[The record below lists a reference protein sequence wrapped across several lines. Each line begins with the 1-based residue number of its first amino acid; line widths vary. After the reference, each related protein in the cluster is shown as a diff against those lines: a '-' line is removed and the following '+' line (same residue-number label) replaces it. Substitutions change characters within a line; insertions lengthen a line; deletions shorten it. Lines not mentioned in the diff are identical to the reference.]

1 MSNAAAE
8 PTREEVDSMQGPAV
22 VEFGASW
29 CPHCIRVQP
38 AIAEAMARHPDVRHL
53 KIEDGKGR
61 RLGRSFHVKLWPTLI
76 FMNNGDEVTR
86 LVRPTELEP
95 IIDALDEID

>member
-1 MSNAAAE
+1 MNDANVE
-8 PTREEVDSMQGPAV
+8 PTREEVDARQGPVV

-38 AIAEAMARHPDVRHL
+38 AIAEALTRHPGVRHL

-76 FMNNGDEVTR
+76 FMYNGSEAAR
-86 LVRPTELEP
+86 LVRPTRLGP
-95 IIDALDEID
+95 IADALDQID